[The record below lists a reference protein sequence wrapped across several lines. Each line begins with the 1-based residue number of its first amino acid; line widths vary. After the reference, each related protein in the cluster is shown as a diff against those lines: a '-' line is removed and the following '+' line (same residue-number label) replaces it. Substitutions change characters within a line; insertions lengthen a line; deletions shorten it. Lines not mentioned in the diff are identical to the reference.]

1 MPTVGPTQSQVY
13 ANQILSNVSIA
24 YTNLDNVLIADEL
37 FPMIQ
42 VKFRTGIYFVY
53 DKSKFH
59 IVNDLRSPGQG
70 ANVVE
75 YGLTQ
80 QTYGPLLDHMLKQ
93 AIEDEV
99 RDQAVDPFDPDIDA
113 TNNVT
118 ERMVLNKEND
128 AFTQMTSSSNFTG
141 SNKTTLS
148 GTSQW
153 NDYANSD
160 PIGDVR
166 TAVDGVK
173 LNILGKRPNTLVI
186 TYQVYSVLRNH
197 PEILDRVKYSQL
209 GVITADLLAQVFDIQ
224 RVLIPDVVYNTANE
238 AQTDSISYLW
248 GKNVWVLYITPR
260 PGIRTIT
267 FGYTLQKGARQTL
280 QWRDPEPDKFQD
292 WVGVRQYYQQFVIAN
307 LAAWWIATVIA

>member
-1 MPTVGPTQSQVY
+1 MNTVGPQQSQVY
-13 ANQILSNVSIA
+13 TNQLLSNVSIA
-24 YTNLDNVLIADEL
+24 WTNLENTMIADEI
-37 FPMIQ
+37 FPTIQ
-42 VKFRTGIYFVY
+42 VKFRTGLYFVY

-59 IVNDLRSPGQG
+59 VVKDLRTPGTQ
-70 ANVVE
+70 ANIVT
-75 YGLTQ
+75 YGLSQ
-80 QTYGPLLDHMLKQ
+80 QTYGPLHDHMLKQ

-99 RDQAVDPFDPDIDA
+99 RDQSVEPFNADIDA

-118 ERMVLNKEND
+118 ERIVLNKEND
-128 AFTQMTSSSNFTG
+128 AFTQCTSSANFTG

-148 GTSQW
+148 GTSRW
-153 NDYANSD
+153 DDYGNSD

-173 LNILGKRPNTLVI
+173 LAILGKRPNTLVI

-197 PEILDRVKYSQL
+197 PQILERIKYSQL
-209 GVITADLLAQVFDIQ
+209 GIVTADLLAQIFDIA

-248 GKNVWVLYITPR
+248 GKNVWVFYITPR

-267 FGYTLQKGARQTL
+267 FGYTLAKGARQSL
-280 QWRDPEPDKFQD
+280 QWRDPNPDAFQD
-292 WVGVRQYYQQFVIAN
+292 WVAVRHYYQQFVIAAT
-307 LAAWWIATVIA
+307 AAWWIATVIN